1 MSIFKRIR
9 TKALSLGAAA
19 ALAVGGALVA
29 SPAQAAMAFTLH
41 ASVNIES
48 MTNTVYQVD
57 IAVDGDNGTMI
68 TQLCPNIKAAIPA
81 PQGAT
86 TDATVV
92 DGTDGAKVCRLVVKG
107 DTATILNGK
116 EEKGEF
122 TFDASTLT
130 ASLSSLQAVGTYKMD
145 MKVTYPG
152 DVTSAN
158 GGTISGNTVTFAD
171 GTTASTITG
180 KVSAEKKAEP
190 TATDKATATAK
201 ATAADKS
208 SDSGLSTGLII
219 GGVAAVLVIAIVV
232 VAIVVSSKRK
242 QKIAQAR

>member
-29 SPAQAAMAFTLH
+29 SPAQAAMAFTIH
-41 ASVNIES
+41 ANVNIES

-57 IAVDGDNGTMI
+57 IAVDGDNGTII
-68 TQLCPNIKAAIPA
+68 TQVCPNIKAAIPA
-81 PQGAT
+81 TAGTT

-92 DGTDGAKVCRLVVKG
+92 DGTDGGKVCRLVVKG
-107 DTATILNGK
+107 DTATILGGK

-130 ASLSSLQAVGTYKMD
+130 GSLSSLQAVGTYKMD

-158 GGTISGNTVTFAD
+158 GGSISGNTVTFAD

-190 TATDKATATAK
+190 TATAK
-201 ATAADKS
+201 ATAAEKS

-232 VAIVVSSKRK
+232 VAVVVSSKRK
-242 QKIAQAR
+242 QKIAQGR

>member
-152 DVTSAN
+152 DVISAN

-190 TATDKATATAK
+190 TAKATATAK
-201 ATAADKS
+201 AAASEKS

-232 VAIVVSSKRK
+232 VAVVVSSKRK

>member
-29 SPAQAAMAFTLH
+29 SPAQAAMAFTIH
-41 ASVNIES
+41 ANVNIES

-57 IAVDGDNGTMI
+57 IAVDGDNGTVI
-68 TQLCPNIKAAIPA
+68 TQVCPNIKAAIPA
-81 PQGAT
+81 TAGTT

-107 DTATILNGK
+107 DTVTILGGK

-152 DVTSAN
+152 DVTSAK

-190 TATDKATATAK
+190 TATAK
-201 ATAADKS
+201 ATAAEKS

-232 VAIVVSSKRK
+232 VAVVVSSKRK

>member
-81 PQGAT
+81 AQGAT

-116 EEKGEF
+116 EEKSEF

-152 DVTSAN
+152 DVISAK

-190 TATDKATATAK
+190 TATAK
-201 ATAADKS
+201 ATAAEKS

-232 VAIVVSSKRK
+232 VAVVVSSKRK

>member
-9 TKALSLGAAA
+9 IKALSLGAAA

-29 SPAQAAMAFTLH
+29 SPAQAAMAFTIH
-41 ASVNIES
+41 ANVNIES

-57 IAVDGDNGTMI
+57 VAVDGDNGTII
-68 TQLCPNIKAAIPA
+68 TQVCPNIKAAIPA
-81 PQGAT
+81 TAGTT

-92 DGTDGAKVCRLVVKG
+92 DGTDGGKVCRLVVKG
-107 DTATILNGK
+107 DTATILGGK

-130 ASLSSLQAVGTYKMD
+130 GSLSSLQAVGTYKMD

-152 DVTSAN
+152 DVTSAK

-171 GTTASTITG
+171 GTTAGTITG

-190 TATDKATATAK
+190 TATAK
-201 ATAADKS
+201 ATAAEKS

-232 VAIVVSSKRK
+232 VAVVVSSKRK
-242 QKIAQAR
+242 QKIAQVR

>member
-29 SPAQAAMAFTLH
+29 SPAQAAMAFTIH
-41 ASVNIES
+41 ANVNIES

-57 IAVDGDNGTMI
+57 IAVDGDNGTII
-68 TQLCPNIKAAIPA
+68 TQVCPNIKAAIPA
-81 PQGAT
+81 TAGTT

-92 DGTDGAKVCRLVVKG
+92 DGTDGGKVCRLVVKG
-107 DTATILNGK
+107 DTATILGGK

-130 ASLSSLQAVGTYKMD
+130 GSLSSLQAVGTYKMD

-152 DVTSAN
+152 DVTSAK

-190 TATDKATATAK
+190 TATAK
-201 ATAADKS
+201 AAAAEKS

-232 VAIVVSSKRK
+232 VAVVVSSKRK
-242 QKIAQAR
+242 QKVAQGR

>member
-29 SPAQAAMAFTLH
+29 SPAQAAMAFTIH
-41 ASVNIES
+41 ANVNIES

-57 IAVDGDNGTMI
+57 IAVDGDNGTII
-68 TQLCPNIKAAIPA
+68 TQVCPNIKAAIPA
-81 PQGAT
+81 TAGTT

-92 DGTDGAKVCRLVVKG
+92 DGTDGGKVCRLVVKG
-107 DTATILNGK
+107 DTATILGGK

-130 ASLSSLQAVGTYKMD
+130 GSLSSLQAVGTYKMD

-158 GGTISGNTVTFAD
+158 GGSISGNTVTFAD

-190 TATDKATATAK
+190 TATAK
-201 ATAADKS
+201 ATAAEKS
-208 SDSGLSTGLII
+208 SDSGVSTGLII

-232 VAIVVSSKRK
+232 VAVVVSSKRK
-242 QKIAQAR
+242 QKIAQGR

>member
-29 SPAQAAMAFTLH
+29 SPAQAAMAFTIH
-41 ASVNIES
+41 ANVNIES

-57 IAVDGDNGTMI
+57 IAVDGDNGTII
-68 TQLCPNIKAAIPA
+68 TQVCPNIKAAIPA
-81 PQGAT
+81 TAGTT

-92 DGTDGAKVCRLVVKG
+92 DGTDGGKVCRLVVKG
-107 DTATILNGK
+107 DTATILGGK

-130 ASLSSLQAVGTYKMD
+130 GSLSSLQAVGTYKMD

-152 DVTSAN
+152 DVTSAK

-171 GTTASTITG
+171 GTTAGTITG

-190 TATDKATATAK
+190 TATAK
-201 ATAADKS
+201 ATAAEKS

-232 VAIVVSSKRK
+232 VAVVVSSKRK

>member
-29 SPAQAAMAFTLH
+29 SPAQAAMAFTIH
-41 ASVNIES
+41 ANVNIES

-57 IAVDGDNGTMI
+57 VAVDGDNGTII
-68 TQLCPNIKAAIPA
+68 TQVCPNIKAAIPA
-81 PQGAT
+81 TAGTT

-92 DGTDGAKVCRLVVKG
+92 DGTDGGKVCRLVVKG
-107 DTATILNGK
+107 DTATILGGK

-130 ASLSSLQAVGTYKMD
+130 GSLSSLQAVGTYKMD

-152 DVTSAN
+152 DVTSAK

-190 TATDKATATAK
+190 TATAK

-232 VAIVVSSKRK
+232 VAVVVSSKRK
-242 QKIAQAR
+242 QKIAQGR

>member
-29 SPAQAAMAFTLH
+29 SPAQAAMAFTIH
-41 ASVNIES
+41 ANVNIES

-57 IAVDGDNGTMI
+57 IAVDGDNGTII
-68 TQLCPNIKAAIPA
+68 TQVCPNIKAAIPA
-81 PQGAT
+81 TAGTT

-92 DGTDGAKVCRLVVKG
+92 DGTDGGKVCRLVVKG
-107 DTATILNGK
+107 DTAKILGGK

-130 ASLSSLQAVGTYKMD
+130 GSLSSLQAVGTYKMD

-152 DVTSAN
+152 DVTSAK

-190 TATDKATATAK
+190 TATAK
-201 ATAADKS
+201 ATAAEKS

-232 VAIVVSSKRK
+232 VAVVANSKRK
-242 QKIAQAR
+242 QKIAQGR

>member
-29 SPAQAAMAFTLH
+29 SPAQAAMAFTIH
-41 ASVNIES
+41 ANVNIES
-48 MTNTVYQVD
+48 MTSTVYQVD
-57 IAVDGDNGTMI
+57 VAVDGDNGTMI

-81 PQGAT
+81 VQGAT

-92 DGTDGAKVCRLVVKG
+92 DGTDGGKVCRLVMKG
-107 DTATILNGK
+107 DTVTILGGK

-122 TFDASTLT
+122 TFDASALT
-130 ASLSSLQAVGTYKMD
+130 GSFSGLQAVGTYKLD

-152 DVTSAN
+152 DVTSAK
-158 GGTISGNTVTFAD
+158 GGTIAGNTVTFAD

-190 TATDKATATAK
+190 TATAK
-201 ATAADKS
+201 ATAAEKS

-232 VAIVVSSKRK
+232 VAVVVSSKRK
-242 QKIAQAR
+242 QKIAQGR

>member
-29 SPAQAAMAFTLH
+29 SPAQAAMAFTIH
-41 ASVNIES
+41 ANVNIES

-57 IAVDGDNGTMI
+57 IAVDGDNGTII
-68 TQLCPNIKAAIPA
+68 TQVCPNIKAAIPA
-81 PQGAT
+81 TAGTT

-92 DGTDGAKVCRLVVKG
+92 DGTDGGKVCRLVVKG
-107 DTATILNGK
+107 DTATILGGK

-130 ASLSSLQAVGTYKMD
+130 GSLSSLQAVGTYKMD

-152 DVTSAN
+152 DVTSAK

-171 GTTASTITG
+171 GTTAGTITG

-190 TATDKATATAK
+190 TATAK

-232 VAIVVSSKRK
+232 VAVVVSSKRK
-242 QKIAQAR
+242 QKIAQGR

>member
-29 SPAQAAMAFTLH
+29 SPAQAAMAFTIH
-41 ASVNIES
+41 ANVNIES

-57 IAVDGDNGTMI
+57 IAVDGDNGTII
-68 TQLCPNIKAAIPA
+68 TQVCPNIKAAIPA
-81 PQGAT
+81 TAGTT

-92 DGTDGAKVCRLVVKG
+92 DGTDGGKVCRLVVKG
-107 DTATILNGK
+107 DTATILGGK

-152 DVTSAN
+152 DVTSAK

-190 TATDKATATAK
+190 TATAK
-201 ATAADKS
+201 ATAAEKS

-232 VAIVVSSKRK
+232 VAVVVSSKRK
-242 QKIAQAR
+242 QKIAQVR